1 MKKQILF
8 CITVLTFMVFSGC
21 SSSGGDAIDEPMNN
35 DTFLISLSET
45 TLDFGDVSTSSNDSK
60 SFTIN
65 NTGTGSISISGITS
79 NSNFSVSP
87 SSATIA
93 AGANKSFTITFSP
106 NAIKEFTQTVSV
118 TSNAT
123 NGSGTISLS
132 GYGVDPFY
140 VSTIAPI
147 VAQSCATTACHSTT
161 GNAGGIKMTSFL
173 ESKAAFVDDKA
184 WDAIEAGR
192 MPREGSLTQTQKDN
206 LLKWIESDYTD
217 GVVAAKANYT
227 TDIAPIINQS
237 CATAACHDNDQ
248 PRKGLDLSTFDKVK
262 TAFGS
267 NGNAWSRV
275 NSTNNPM
282 PASGKLAQSKIDLI
296 KNWIDNGFIQQ

>member
-1 MKKQILF
+1 MKKQI
-8 CITVLTFMVFSGC
+8 VFSLTILTLMLFSAC
-21 SSSGGDAIDEPMNN
+21 SSSGGDSIDEPMNN

-45 TLDFGDVSTSSNDSK
+45 DLDFGDVSTAANDSK

-93 AGANKSFTITFSP
+93 PGANTSFAITFSP
-106 NAIKEFTQTVSV
+106 NSVKEFTQTVSI

-147 VAQSCATTACHSTT
+147 VAQSCATTNCHSSS
-161 GNAGGIKMTSFL
+161 NKAAGIAMSTFL
-173 ESKAAFVDDKA
+173 ESKTAFIDDKA
-184 WDAIEAGR
+184 WDEIDTGR
-192 MPREGSLTQTQKDN
+192 MPRTGSLTQTQKDN

-237 CATAACHDNDQ
+237 CATAACHDNSS
-248 PRKGLDLSTFDKVK
+248 PKAGLDLSTFALSK
-262 TAFGS
+262 TAFQ
-267 NGNAWSRV
+267 GNAWTR
-275 NSTNNPM
+275 TNAGTM
-282 PASGKLAQSKIDLI
+282 PPSGKLAQSKIDLI